1 MVLLLKTPKKYMEIK
16 LDEVFLEKLLD
27 VIKSKKNS
35 DPKLSYTAMLQ
46 SKGLDAILKK
56 INEESTETI
65 MAAKSETRE
74 DLIHELADL
83 WFHCLV
89 LLANKNLSVK
99 DVIGELKRR
108 EGVSGIEEKNSR
120 KK

>member
-1 MVLLLKTPKKYMEIK
+1 MEIK

-56 INEESTETI
+56 NQ
-65 MAAKSETRE
+65 
-74 DLIHELADL
+74 
-83 WFHCLV
+83 
-89 LLANKNLSVK
+89 
-99 DVIGELKRR
+99 
-108 EGVSGIEEKNSR
+108 
-120 KK
+120 